1 MAKHIHIHTAALLKP
16 RVNKT
21 KDGQK
26 PYLSL
31 NTRYQEW
38 EVLNSENKVAMTF
51 PKSERAEARAY
62 LRNNYKKL
70 EQGFVDDSD
79 GTAKRADATFT
90 KYDPREVARLKAELA
105 DIGSQIVATKGPI
118 SKRDLENVREKLKR
132 ELAKYHDAAMAPAD
146 KAALQ
151 KLVAEIRNTLAHVS
165 GDINAGSISP
175 QTRSSARTLKM
186 SVATLVSDIESFRD

>member
-1 MAKHIHIHTAALLKP
+1 MTKHIHIHTAALLKP
-16 RVNKT
+16 RVKA

-38 EVLNSENKVAMTF
+38 EVLNSENKVARTF
-51 PKSERAEARAY
+51 PKSERAKAQQW
-62 LRNNYKKL
+62 LQKNYAKL
-70 EQGFVDDSD
+70 ERGFVED
-79 GTAKRADATFT
+79 GTD
-90 KYDPREVARLKAELA
+90 D
-105 DIGSQIVATKGPI
+105 
-118 SKRDLENVREKLKR
+118 
-132 ELAKYHDAAMAPAD
+132 AMAPAD

-186 SVATLVSDIESFRD
+186 SVATLASDIESFRD